1 MRGRLTGCMVS
12 ALQRLS
18 DVTRR
23 RGSVRGSPVHHAC
36 LSVCLAVFVLLSAI
50 TAPAPESETRSAA
63 AAAGES
69 DELIQMKIV
78 SEKRDGR
85 PE

>member
-1 MRGRLTGCMVS
+1 M
-12 ALQRLS
+12 
-18 DVTRR
+18 
-23 RGSVRGSPVHHAC
+23 
-36 LSVCLAVFVLLSAI
+36 LLSAI
-50 TAPAPESETRSAA
+50 TAPAPESETRSAAAA